1 MLFNRRKAEIE
12 VLANSRSPKNISISV
27 PESQMSNLNPP
38 PTDLSGIPLIR
49 YLVHKLNFA
58 IMHSNSEGLQPFGK

>member
-12 VLANSRSPKNISISV
+12 VLANSRSPKNISV

-38 PTDLSGIPLIR
+38 PTDISGIPLIR